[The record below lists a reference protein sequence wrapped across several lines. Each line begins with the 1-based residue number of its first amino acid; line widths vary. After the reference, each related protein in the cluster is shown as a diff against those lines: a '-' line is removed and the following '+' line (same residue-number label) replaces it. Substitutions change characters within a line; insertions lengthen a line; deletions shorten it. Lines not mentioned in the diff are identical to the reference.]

1 MKKAVLYARVSSNEQ
16 EKHGFS
22 IPAQV
27 KYLKDYARQNDI
39 TIVQEFTESQ
49 TAKTS
54 GRVEF
59 NNMLKFLKSSKDVNI
74 ILVEKT
80 DRLYRNFKDYV
91 KLEDENFEIHLV
103 KENEILGK
111 NAPSHTKLTHGLK
124 VLIAKNYIDNLREE
138 TMKGMKEKA
147 EQGIFPSRAPYGYK
161 NIRNSQGK
169 NDIAVDDLN
178 APFIKRAFEIYS
190 SGSISLTDTAQQLL
204 DEGFC
209 YRSYQKRI
217 SKSALEQML
226 KNPFYTGVFK
236 FKGEIMQGKH
246 TPLIT
251 KKLFQKVQ
259 SAFTKDGKSLYRKQ
273 EFLLG
278 NFLTCGDCGCSIIG
292 EIKKGKYIYYHCSW
306 GHGRDNCNNKKYYKE
321 QEIFEKL
328 EGAIKAIQIDSELKQ
343 EILNAIIELN
353 KQSQSFQEY
362 NLKRLNAC
370 AEKLRREISLIYQDK
385 LDGNISHEQWK
396 EENEIRQQRLEAVKI
411 KIEALDTTNQK
422 FMSEVNS
429 ILELLENLYDK
440 YLQANDANKV
450 KLLKSALSN
459 CTLEGENVHWTYK
472 KPFCYITKTA
482 NSKKILPRLDSNQQ
496 PFD

>member
-1 MKKAVLYARVSSNEQ
+1 MKKAVLYARVSSDEQ
-16 EKHGFS
+16 EKQGFS

-27 KYLKDYARQNDI
+27 KFLKDYAKKNNI

-49 TAKTS
+49 TAKQA

-80 DRLYRNFKDYV
+80 DRLYRNFKDYGE
-91 KLEDENFEIHLV
+91 LGEEDFEIHLV

-111 NAPSHTKLTHGLK
+111 NASSHQKFIHGIK
-124 VLIAKNYIDNLREE
+124 VLMAKNYIDNLREE
-138 TMKGMKEKA
+138 TMKGMREKA
-147 EQGIFPSRAPYGYK
+147 AQGIFPSRAPYGYK
-161 NIRNSQGK
+161 NIRNEQGK

-190 SGSISLTDTAQQLL
+190 SGSISLTDTAQQLM

-217 SKSALEQML
+217 PKSALEQML

-251 KKLFQKVQ
+251 RNMFQKVQ
-259 SAFTKDGKSLYRKQ
+259 SAFRKDGKSLYRKHQ
-273 EFLLG
+273 FLLG
-278 NFLTCGDCGCSIIG
+278 NLLTCGDCGCSIIG

-306 GHGRDNCNNKKYYKE
+306 GHGRTNCNNKKHYKE
-321 QEIFEKL
+321 QELFEQL
-328 EGAIKAIQIDSELKQ
+328 EGVIKSIQINSELKQ
-343 EILNAIIELN
+343 EILNAVIELN
-353 KQSQSFQEY
+353 KQSQSFQED

-385 LDGNISHEQWK
+385 LDGNISHDQWK
-396 EENEIRQQRLEAVKI
+396 EENDIRRQRLEAVKI
-411 KIEALDTTNQK
+411 KIEALDTTNQN
-422 FMSEVNS
+422 FMTEVNS

-440 YLQANDANKV
+440 YLQASDENKV
-450 KLLKSALSN
+450 KLLKSVLSN
-459 CTLEGENVHWTYK
+459 CTLEGGKLSWTLK
-472 KPFCYITKTA
+472 KPFCYISETTK
-482 NSKKILPRLDSNQQ
+482 SKKILPRLDSNQQ